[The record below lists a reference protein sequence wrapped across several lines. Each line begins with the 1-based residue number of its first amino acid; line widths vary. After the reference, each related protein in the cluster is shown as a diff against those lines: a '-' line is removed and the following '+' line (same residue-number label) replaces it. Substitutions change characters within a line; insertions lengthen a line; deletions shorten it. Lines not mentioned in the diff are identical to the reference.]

1 MDEKHLIFDKLIKLL
16 KDNNAKYRLVFH
28 EIAGKSKEVSEIRG
42 SSLEQGAKAM
52 VLKTKDKYILAV
64 LAAHLK
70 LDLKKTSD
78 ILSQKVSFASPEEVK
93 EITGCYIGS
102 VPPFSFDDRLT
113 LLVDE
118 SITKVD
124 EIAFNAGR
132 LDASIFLDSR
142 DYLEITK
149 AKIADISKK

>member
-1 MDEKHLIFDKLIKLL
+1 
-16 KDNNAKYRLVFH
+16 
-28 EIAGKSKEVSEIRG
+28 
-42 SSLEQGAKAM
+42 M

-64 LAAHLK
+64 IAANLK
-70 LDLKKTSD
+70 LDLKKIKLIFD
-78 ILSQKVSFASPEEVK
+78 QKVSFASPEEVK

-102 VPPFSFDDRLT
+102 VPPFSFDERLD
-113 LLVDE
+113 LIVDE

-132 LDASIFLDSR
+132 LDASIFLDCR